1 MASGKKISSQSLRRW
16 RRAEVLANDNREH
29 LVFIVGEERRFKDI
43 IHEAEVLPMLE
54 GAVKAGASQ
63 ALIRDD
69 SGEIL
74 WSFGDPTGAL
84 KESHSIILEGEH
96 VAKLEIHAINGTDIR
111 GIAKLLQHSINTLI
125 KTNLKRM
132 LTSEIHTTIIN
143 HSYDE
148 LLNINKELSASE
160 QKYRELA
167 ESLEEKVKERTAEL
181 RQAHTVMLQQEKM
194 ASIGS
199 LAAGIAHEINNPMG
213 FISSNLRTLYTY
225 FSKAKDMLSYYR
237 SVASSVPE
245 HVKKTQEKWQ
255 QLKLDFVLEDS
266 DSLINES
273 LSGAERIT
281 VIVKNLRAVSHIDD
295 PETGILDINSEIDSI
310 IILLTHE
317 IPPGTKFIKN
327 YSIIPGFH
335 CRLALLS
342 QAFLNIL
349 LNTLQ
354 CRQEGLEVTITTT
367 SDEEAIFITIADNG
381 PGIPENL
388 RTRIFE
394 PFFTTKDVGK
404 GKGLGLTTA
413 YDAITSH
420 NGSIWVENKKGANF
434 LIKLPIRK

>member
-1 MASGKKISSQSLRRW
+1 
-16 RRAEVLANDNREH
+16 
-29 LVFIVGEERRFKDI
+29 
-43 IHEAEVLPMLE
+43 MLE
-54 GAVKAGASQ
+54 GAVLAGASQ
-63 ALIRDD
+63 VLIRDVC
-69 SGEIL
+69 GEVL

-84 KESHSIILEGEH
+84 IESHNIILEGEL
-96 VAKLEIHAINGTDIR
+96 VAKLELHANNGTDIK
-111 GIAKLLQHSINTLI
+111 GISKLLHISINTLI
-125 KTNLKRM
+125 NANLMRM

-148 LLNINKELSASE
+148 LLNINKDLSASE

-167 ESLEEKVKERTAEL
+167 ESLEEKVKERTEEL
-181 RQAHTVMLQQEKM
+181 KQAHTIMLQQEKM

-213 FISSNLRTLYTY
+213 FVASNLRTLSTY
-225 FSKAKDMLSYYR
+225 FSKARDMLDFYR
-237 SVASSVPE
+237 NATSSIPDMA
-245 HVKKTQEKWQ
+245 KITLEKWR

-266 DSLINES
+266 GSLINES

-295 PETGILDINSEIDSI
+295 SETGIMDINSEIDSI
-310 IILLTHE
+310 IVLLAHE
-317 IPPGTKFIKN
+317 APLGTKFIKN

-349 LNTLQ
+349 LNALQ
-354 CRQEGLEVTITTT
+354 CKEEGLEVTITTA
-367 SDEEAIFITIADNG
+367 SDMESIFITIADNG
-381 PGIPENL
+381 PGIPENI

-404 GKGLGLTTA
+404 GKGLGLATA

-420 NGSIWVENKKGANF
+420 NGTIDVKNINGANF
-434 LIKLPIRK
+434 LIKMPIRK